1 MPAGGPLGRAITNS
15 QGAFVTPIVTNN
27 PVFQVKLASVDD
39 RMEQKAGDSD
49 EMQDKIKRGDKI
61 SGTPIG
67 EKPREKQKKRIGLVQ
82 NIIKDANGNETAYV
96 ITDED
101 GDQIKIDPSS
111 AAFIDMHDTGREAG
125 SAEKYKMTESKVAGP
140 AMLFE
145 QWKANRLK

>member
-27 PVFQVKLASVDD
+27 PVFQVKLATVDD
-39 RMEQKAGDSD
+39 RMEQKSGNS
-49 EMQDKIKRGDKI
+49 EKMQDKIKRGDTI

-67 EKPREKQKKRIGLVQ
+67 ERPNTKQKKRMGVVQ
-82 NIIKDANGNETAYV
+82 NILKDANGNETAYV

-101 GDQIKIDPSS
+101 GDQLKIDPSS
-111 AAFIDMHDTGREAG
+111 ASFIDMHDTGREASSG
-125 SAEKYKMTESKVAGP
+125 ERWEMTENVSCR

-145 QWKANRLK
+145 EWKQSK